1 MPLSALAANTLVTT
15 PGELLLSG
23 EARGTTVEQEDGH
36 SYSRRFILALITIA
50 TFLNPFTGT
59 AINLALPSIGAEF
72 AADAATLAWV
82 SSAYLLASVIFLLP
96 GGRLGDSRGR
106 VTVFMAGIVVY
117 TAGALL
123 TIFTPTIGML
133 LAFRFLQGVGGAM
146 IYANSV
152 ALITHLYP
160 PGERGYAIGLNTTA
174 VYAGLSLG
182 PFLGG
187 ALTQFLGWRSIF
199 IVTALLAVPVLIYA
213 KKFPV
218 FLNDRHQEHFDV
230 PGLVLSSALILCLFL
245 GLASATTPRGVV
257 LLFAAL
263 VLGVAFYLV
272 ERRHP
277 SPLLPVSLLSSN
289 RVFAA
294 SNAAALINYS
304 ATYAVGFLL
313 SLYLQYIRG
322 YEPVAAGTL
331 LLVQPVIQVF
341 VAPVAGRLAD
351 RIQPGHVASVGMAIS
366 AVGLFGLSMLGDTT
380 PVGAILALLVLLG
393 VGVGLFSSPNTTA
406 IMGCVEKR
414 FYGSASAMTAMMRSL
429 GMMLSM
435 GAVLVVFAFI
445 MGSTAVTPAIFP
457 EFLRSVHLIF
467 LAFGVLS
474 VFGVILSLRRN
485 K

>member
-1 MPLSALAANTLVTT
+1 
-15 PGELLLSG
+15 
-23 EARGTTVEQEDGH
+23 VEQEDGH

>member
-1 MPLSALAANTLVTT
+1 
-15 PGELLLSG
+15 
-23 EARGTTVEQEDGH
+23 VEQEDGH
-36 SYSRRFILALITIA
+36 SYSRRFILVLITIA

>member
-1 MPLSALAANTLVTT
+1 M
-15 PGELLLSG
+15 
-23 EARGTTVEQEDGH
+23 EQEDGH

-230 PGLVLSSALILCLFL
+230 PGLILSSALILCLFL

>member
-1 MPLSALAANTLVTT
+1 
-15 PGELLLSG
+15 
-23 EARGTTVEQEDGH
+23 VEQEEGH

-117 TAGALL
+117 SAGALL

-213 KKFPV
+213 KKFPA

>member
-1 MPLSALAANTLVTT
+1 M
-15 PGELLLSG
+15 
-23 EARGTTVEQEDGH
+23 EQEDGH
-36 SYSRRFILALITIA
+36 SYSRRFILVLITIA

>member
-1 MPLSALAANTLVTT
+1 
-15 PGELLLSG
+15 
-23 EARGTTVEQEDGH
+23 VEQEEGH

>member
-1 MPLSALAANTLVTT
+1 MIT
-15 PGELLLSG
+15 
-23 EARGTTVEQEDGH
+23 EQEEEPP
-36 SYSRRFILALITIA
+36 YSRRFILILITIA

-59 AINLALPSIGAEF
+59 AVNLALPAIGAEF
-72 AADAATLAWV
+72 SADATTLAWI

-96 GGRLGDSRGR
+96 AGRLGDSRGR
-106 VTVFMAGIVVY
+106 VTVFMTGIVVY
-117 TAGALL
+117 TVGSLL
-123 TIFTPTIGML
+123 SVFTPTIGML
-133 LAFRFLQGVGGAM
+133 LLFRFIQGVGGAM

-152 ALITHLYP
+152 ALITYLYP

-187 ALTQFLGWRSIF
+187 ALTQFFGWRSTF
-199 IVTALLAVPVLIYA
+199 IVTVLIAAPVLVYA
-213 KKFPV
+213 RIFPA
-218 FLNDRHQEHFDV
+218 FLNERRQEHFDV
-230 PGLVLSSALILCLFL
+230 PGLILSSALILCLFL
-245 GLASATTPRGVV
+245 GLARATTPGGIA
-257 LLFAAL
+257 LLVAAL
-263 VLGVAFYLV
+263 VLGVIFYQV

-277 SPLLPVSLLSSN
+277 SPLLPVSLLTSN

-322 YEPVAAGTL
+322 YEPIAAGTL

-341 VAPVAGRLAD
+341 IAPISGRLAD
-351 RIQPGHVASVGMAIS
+351 RMQPGHVASVGMALS
-366 AVGLFGLSMLGDTT
+366 AICLFGLATLSEKTSIT
-380 PVGAILALLVLLG
+380 AIIALLAVLG

-406 IMGCVEKR
+406 IMGCVEAK

-435 GAVLVVFAFI
+435 GAVLVVFALI
-445 MGSTAVTPAIFP
+445 MGSTAVTPTIFP
-457 EFLRSVHLIF
+457 EFLKSLHLIF
-467 LAFGVLS
+467 LAFGIFS
-474 VFGVILSLRRN
+474 AFGVILSLSRN
-485 K
+485 RC